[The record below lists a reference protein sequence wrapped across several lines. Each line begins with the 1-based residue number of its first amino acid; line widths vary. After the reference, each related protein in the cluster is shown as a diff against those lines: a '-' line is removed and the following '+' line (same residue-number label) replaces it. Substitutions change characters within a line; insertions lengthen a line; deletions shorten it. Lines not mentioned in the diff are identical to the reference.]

1 MGSFGQNLMF
11 ASFGFLSCGGI
22 TPVMALGMAGIVL
35 LASAAQFFLLFKKR
49 RSGWLPVLFV
59 AAALLCSFLEYL
71 AISRGW
77 FLPFFSG
84 RAGDLLLYAAVAAVY
99 LLPGIQAGWLAYLA
113 FLTWRKGR
121 S

>member
-1 MGSFGQNLMF
+1 MGSFVQNLMF

-59 AAALLCSFLEYL
+59 AAALLCSF
-71 AISRGW
+71 
-77 FLPFFSG
+77 FSG

>member
-1 MGSFGQNLMF
+1 MGSFVQNLMF

-49 RSGWLPVLFV
+49 RSGWFPVLFV

-71 AISRGW
+71 APPCTFCRESW
-77 FLPFFSG
+77 P
-84 RAGDLLLYAAVAAVY
+84 
-99 LLPGIQAGWLAYLA
+99 AGWRI
-113 FLTWRKGR
+113 WR